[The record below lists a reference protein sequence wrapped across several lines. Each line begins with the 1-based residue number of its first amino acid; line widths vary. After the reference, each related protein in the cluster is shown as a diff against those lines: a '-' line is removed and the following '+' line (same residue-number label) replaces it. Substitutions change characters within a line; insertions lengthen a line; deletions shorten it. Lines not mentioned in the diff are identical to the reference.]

1 MTWRLFF
8 LSSTRN
14 KNTGQ
19 VLIFRSGGD
28 SPRGWKT
35 ARWLRRVTKGEK
47 TLLRSWMNH
56 IPSDVSGSRFAKT
69 WHHFRGC
76 PELSD
81 LAAAE
86 MDGVFFSFF
95 LGVPGIQWWMKG
107 FPVPNRTKLSN
118 SIFNCESLEF
128 EQHSKTQLAFEIL
141 FGWYIFFRPIW
152 RGRHVS
158 KATTCLQ
165 TPQVNAEPLAAKEV
179 AEKRAIA
186 TFDSINVIEF
196 RNQWLHGWLER
207 NSSHL
212 KKWAH
217 QFLSLG
223 LRLSCMFFFVMWR
236 WRWSLLFL
244 EGWCFGVADADRLKF
259 ELFLSL
265 IRFNFSV
272 WRGRTLG
279 DFTSN
284 AEWTGYTERGACRW
298 RV

>member
-86 MDGVFFSFF
+86 MDGVFFFFFWGFQVSSDEWKVFLYPTGQSYRTRFSTVNLLNLSSTARLNSPLKYYLVDTFSF
-95 LGVPGIQWWMKG
+95 VPFEEEGMLARQQ
-107 FPVPNRTKLSN
+107 PVFKLPKSML
-118 SIFNCESLEF
+118 S
-128 EQHSKTQLAFEIL
+128 
-141 FGWYIFFRPIW
+141 R
-152 RGRHVS
+152 
-158 KATTCLQ
+158 LQ
-165 TPQVNAEPLAAKEV
+165 PKKLQKKEPLPPLTRSMSSSSE
-179 AEKRAIA
+179 
-186 TFDSINVIEF
+186 INGSMVDWNGI
-196 RNQWLHGWLER
+196 LHISKNER
-207 NSSHL
+207 
-212 KKWAH
+212 
-217 QFLSLG
+217 
-223 LRLSCMFFFVMWR
+223 
-236 WRWSLLFL
+236 
-244 EGWCFGVADADRLKF
+244 
-259 ELFLSL
+259 
-265 IRFNFSV
+265 INF
-272 WRGRTLG
+272 
-279 DFTSN
+279 
-284 AEWTGYTERGACRW
+284 
-298 RV
+298 